1 MIAIRDAAEADLAR
15 LRAILNEAIATTTAR
30 WTETLETPEGVRAWL
45 AACAGRG
52 LPVIVAERDGVVD
65 GFGSLSPFRAYP
77 GFRFTVEHTLY
88 VDPAAKRHGL
98 GRSMLAALEARAR
111 NAGLHAMVGA
121 IAAENEGS
129 LALHRAAGF
138 AEVARMPQV
147 GFKFG
152 RWLDLVLV
160 QKLL

>member
-1 MIAIRDAAEADLAR
+1 M
-15 LRAILNEAIATTTAR
+15 
-30 WTETLETPEGVRAWL
+30 
-45 AACAGRG
+45 
-52 LPVIVAERDGVVD
+52 
-65 GFGSLSPFRAYP
+65 
-77 GFRFTVEHTLY
+77 
-88 VDPAAKRHGL
+88 
-98 GRSMLAALEARAR
+98 AALETRARA
-111 NAGLHAMVGA
+111 AGLHVMVGA

>member
-1 MIAIRDAAEADLAR
+1 MIAIRDATEADLPR
-15 LRAILNEAIATTTAR
+15 LLGILNEAIATTTAR
-30 WTETLETPEGVRAWL
+30 WTETLVTPEGARAWL
-45 AACAGRG
+45 AACAARG
-52 LPVIVAERDGVVD
+52 QPVIVAERAGVVD
-65 GFGSLSPFRAYP
+65 GFGSLSPFRAYS
-77 GFRFTVEHTLY
+77 GFRFTIEHTLY
-88 VDPAAKRHGL
+88 VDPAAKRQGL
-98 GRSMLAALEARAR
+98 GRSLLAALETRAR
-111 NAGLHAMVGA
+111 ETGLHAMVGA
-121 IAAENEGS
+121 VAAENEGS